1 MKHIDYAK
9 NVGRC
14 KNPSQPPICEK
25 CGACGDVRRTPEN
38 GLSHAVPVKDV
49 EPLAVLADRKGWYI
63 QDILPPVKACPGW
76 EINLCSKEINKESI
90 YDKFNC
96 EAPTYP
102 ACEAKARAYLEGLE
116 DVKGGM

>member
-1 MKHIDYAK
+1 MNDKTIAELREWKRNHYDSD
-9 NVGRC
+9 RM
-14 KNPSQPPICEK
+14 E
-25 CGACGDVRRTPEN
+25 CGSKAFDEI
-38 GLSHAVPVKDV
+38 LSHAVPVKDV